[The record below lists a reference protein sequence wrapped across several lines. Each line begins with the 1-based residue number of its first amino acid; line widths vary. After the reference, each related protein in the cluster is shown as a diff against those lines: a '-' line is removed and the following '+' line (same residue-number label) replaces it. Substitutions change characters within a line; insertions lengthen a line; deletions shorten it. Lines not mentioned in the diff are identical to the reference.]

1 MPAPCAPVSVT
12 GLGLITPA
20 GVGREATWE
29 GVMRGRS
36 VAATDPQLKGCAV
49 DFACRIPDMTPE
61 QARIGGG
68 KAWRMGR
75 FSQLAVLA
83 AREAVAD
90 AGLDP
95 AGWDGARVAVVIGSG
110 LAGAAHLEDQTLR
123 HHQGGPE
130 LVSPALV
137 PMLISN
143 MAAGE
148 VLLDLGAHGPSMA
161 TETACA
167 SGASALATARH
178 LLLAG
183 LCDIAVAGGAEAAVT
198 PVIASGFQRMG
209 ALSSRVDEP
218 AAASRPFA
226 ADRDGF
232 VISEGAAVLV
242 LEREADARARG
253 QRRYVRFAGAGQ
265 TSDAYHPTAPAPD
278 GVHAEAALRS
288 ALAEA
293 GLGATDVDHVN
304 AHGTSTQLND
314 LTEAELI
321 RRALPHRPSVTAAKG
336 VLGHSLGAAGAIEAA
351 LTALT
356 VRRSTVPPIANL
368 TPHNLP
374 YDLDCV
380 TGTPRAQ
387 RVRAATS
394 HSFGFGGH
402 NVVLL
407 FTEEN

>member
-1 MPAPCAPVSVT
+1 MKAASAPVSVT

-20 GVGREATWE
+20 GVGREETWK
-29 GVMRGRS
+29 GVLGGRS
-36 VAATDPQLKGCAV
+36 AGATDPELKGCAV
-49 DFACRIPDMTPE
+49 DLSCRIPLMTPE

-110 LAGAAHLEDQTLR
+110 LAGAAHLEDQTVR

-137 PMLISN
+137 PMLIPN

-148 VLLDLGAHGPSMA
+148 VSLDLGAHGPSLA

-167 SGASALATARH
+167 SGASALAVARG
-178 LLLAG
+178 LLLTG
-183 LCDIAVAGGAEAAVT
+183 LCDIAVAGGTEAAVT
-198 PVIASGFQRMG
+198 PVITSGFQRMG

-218 AAASRPFA
+218 GLASRPFA

-232 VISEGAAVLV
+232 VISEGAAILV

-253 QRRYVRFAGAGQ
+253 QRRYARLAGAGQ
-265 TSDAYHPTAPAPD
+265 TSDAHHPTAPAPG

-293 GLGATDVDHVN
+293 GLGPADVDHVN
-304 AHGTSTQLND
+304 AHGTSTPLND

-321 RRALPHRPSVTAAKG
+321 ARVLPHRPSVTAAKG

-356 VRRSTVPPIANL
+356 VHRSTVPPIANL
-368 TPHNLP
+368 TPDNLP
-374 YDLDCV
+374 FDLDCV
-380 TGTPRAQ
+380 TGTPREQ
-387 RVRAATS
+387 RVRAAVS

-407 FTEEN
+407 LTAED

>member
-1 MPAPCAPVSVT
+1 MKAASAPVSVT

-20 GVGREATWE
+20 GVGREETWK
-29 GVMRGRS
+29 GVLSGRS
-36 VAATDPQLKGCAV
+36 AGATDPELKGCAV
-49 DFACRIPDMTPE
+49 DLSCRIPLMTPE

-75 FSQLAVLA
+75 FSQFAVLA

-90 AGLDP
+90 ARLDP

-110 LAGAAHLEDQTLR
+110 LAGAAHLEDQTVR

-137 PMLISN
+137 PMLIPN

-148 VLLDLGAHGPSMA
+148 VSLDLGAHGPSLA

-167 SGASALATARH
+167 SGASALAVARG

-183 LCDIAVAGGAEAAVT
+183 LCDIAVAGGTEAAVT

-232 VISEGAAVLV
+232 VISEGAAILV

-253 QRRYVRFAGAGQ
+253 QRRYARLAGAGQ
-265 TSDAYHPTAPAPD
+265 TSDAHHPTAPAPG

-293 GLGATDVDHVN
+293 GLGPADVDHVN
-304 AHGTSTQLND
+304 AHGTSTPLND

-321 RRALPHRPSVTAAKG
+321 ARVLPHRPSVTAAKG
-336 VLGHSLGAAGAIEAA
+336 VMGHSLGAAGAIEAA

-356 VRRSTVPPIANL
+356 VHRSTVPPIANL
-368 TPHNLP
+368 TPDNLP
-374 YDLDCV
+374 FDLDCV
-380 TGTPRAQ
+380 TGAPREQ
-387 RVRAATS
+387 RVRAAVS

-407 FTEEN
+407 LTAED

>member
-1 MPAPCAPVSVT
+1 MRAPCAPVSVT

-29 GVMRGRS
+29 GVLSGRS
-36 VAATDPQLKGCAV
+36 AAATDPELKGCAV
-49 DFACRIPDMTPE
+49 DLSCRIPLMTPE

-110 LAGAAHLEDQTLR
+110 LAGAVHLEDQTIR

-148 VLLDLGAHGPSMA
+148 VLLDLGAHGPSLA

-167 SGASALATARH
+167 SGASALAVARG

-198 PVIASGFQRMG
+198 PVITSGFQRMG

-218 AAASRPFA
+218 GLASRPFA

-253 QRRYVRFAGAGQ
+253 QRRYARLAGAGQ
-265 TSDAYHPTAPAPD
+265 TSDAYHPTAPAPG

-293 GLGATDVDHVN
+293 GLRPGDVDHVN
-304 AHGTSTQLND
+304 AHGTSTPLND

-321 RRALPHRPSVTAAKG
+321 ERVLPHRPSVSAAKG
-336 VLGHSLGAAGAIEAA
+336 VLGHSLGAAGAVEAA

-356 VRRSTVPPIANL
+356 IHRSTVPPIANL
-368 TPHNLP
+368 TPDNLP
-374 YDLDCV
+374 FDLDCV
-380 TGTPRAQ
+380 TGAPRAQ
-387 RVRAATS
+387 RVRAAVS

-407 FTEEN
+407 LTTED

>member
-1 MPAPCAPVSVT
+1 MKAASAPVSVT

-20 GVGREATWE
+20 GVGREETWT
-29 GVMRGRS
+29 GVLSGRS
-36 VAATDPQLKGCAV
+36 AGATDPELKGCAV
-49 DFACRIPDMTPE
+49 DLSCRIPLMTPE

-110 LAGAAHLEDQTLR
+110 LAGAAHLEDQTIR

-148 VLLDLGAHGPSMA
+148 VSLDLGAHGPSLA

-167 SGASALATARH
+167 SGASALAVARG

-183 LCDIAVAGGAEAAVT
+183 LCDIAVAGGTEAAVT

-232 VISEGAAVLV
+232 VISEGAAILV

-253 QRRYVRFAGAGQ
+253 QRRYARLAGAGQ
-265 TSDAYHPTAPAPD
+265 TSDAHHPTAPAPG

-293 GLGATDVDHVN
+293 GLRPADVDHVN
-304 AHGTSTQLND
+304 AHGTSTSLND

-321 RRALPHRPSVTAAKG
+321 ARVLPHRPSVTAAKG

-356 VRRSTVPPIANL
+356 IHRSTVPPIANL
-368 TPHNLP
+368 TPDNLP
-374 YDLDCV
+374 FDLDCV
-380 TGTPRAQ
+380 TGAPREQ
-387 RVRAATS
+387 RVRAAVS

-407 FTEEN
+407 LTAED